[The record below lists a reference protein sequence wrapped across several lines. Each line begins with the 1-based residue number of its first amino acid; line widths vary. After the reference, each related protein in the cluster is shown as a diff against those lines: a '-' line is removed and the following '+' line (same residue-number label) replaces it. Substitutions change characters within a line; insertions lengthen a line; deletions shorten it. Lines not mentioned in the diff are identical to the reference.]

1 MTIDEIS
8 NYVSNGRVCV
18 EIKLLSEYPGFVRKI
33 IFYARNRVSIEFVGN
48 WVGENNESGYQF
60 FCFFSSV
67 EDAVESIES
76 YLDRGIKTWTNH
88 TRTGESPI
96 IEYPFD
102 IGESDIRLRQDIKDN
117 KISLPKIGTFKLNP

>member
-1 MTIDEIS
+1 MTIDEVR
-8 NYVSNGRVCV
+8 NYTSNGSVCV
-18 EIKLLSEYPGFVRKI
+18 ENISLPKYPGFVRKI
-33 IFYARNRVSIEFVGN
+33 IFYVRNRVVIEFVGH
-48 WVGENNESGYQF
+48 WVGSNNESGYEF
-60 FCFFSSV
+60 FCVFSSL
-67 EDAVESIES
+67 EDAVESIEN
-76 YLDRGIKTWTNH
+76 YLDRGIETWTNH